1 MIAELFPGLW
11 EFYVQTA
18 RSADQFF
25 GATGGAGYAFPW
37 VMENPD
43 AYFAKAAELS
53 ATYMPDNNW
62 IVSACPVDP
71 SCPFPCSHFLDRKRI
86 WVAFFQECRML

>member
-53 ATYMPDNNW
+53 ATYMPEDNW
-62 IVSACPVDP
+62 IVS
-71 SCPFPCSHFLDRKRI
+71 
-86 WVAFFQECRML
+86 RML